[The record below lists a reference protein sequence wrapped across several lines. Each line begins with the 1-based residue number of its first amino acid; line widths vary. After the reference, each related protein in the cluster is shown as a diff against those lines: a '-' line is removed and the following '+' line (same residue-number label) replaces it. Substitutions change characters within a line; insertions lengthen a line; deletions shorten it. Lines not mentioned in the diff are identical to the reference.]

1 MYSKI
6 LVPVDLAHPERADKA
21 LDTAVALARSF
32 DAAVICTGVTSALGG
47 VVARDPKEFAN
58 LLSEFAKEREATH
71 GLHLTPHVVISRDME
86 VEIDVD
92 LLTAIEET
100 GADLIVMASHAPK
113 LTDLLWP
120 SNGGRVASH
129 ADISVM
135 LVR

>member
-6 LVPVDLAHPERADKA
+6 LVPVDLAHPDRSSKA
-21 LDTAVALARSF
+21 LASAAAMARSF
-32 DAAVICTGVTSALGG
+32 AAQVICVGVTSALGG
-47 VVARDPKEFAN
+47 EVAADPREFAN
-58 LLSEFAKEREATH
+58 KLSDFAKGQAEALGCEISAHT
-71 GLHLTPHVVISRDME
+71 VISRDME
-86 VEIDVD
+86 VEVD
-92 LLTAIEET
+92 LELLNAIEQT

-129 ADISVM
+129 AKISVM